1 MSTRLMNPFSVRQED
16 KMGSKSLKPHWKSGA
31 VTLGAWCSIP
41 TSITAEM
48 AAVSGY
54 DFVCIDVQ
62 HGLMGYETALHMLQ
76 AIDTTEA
83 SPIVR
88 PPSNEASMIGRFLDS
103 GAVGV
108 IIPMTNSAADV
119 ESAVAACRYAPEG
132 MRSFGPAR
140 AGLREGPVYFAQ
152 ANKEIAVIPMIE
164 TVEALQE
171 IEEIVNVPGVDG
183 LFVGPFDLSVSM
195 GLPPGHNDQI
205 PAFAQALERVVKC
218 CRSKGIVAGIF
229 SNAALALRRIQQGF
243 QMVVVTMDAAALNA
257 AFRADLARVREAI
270 ER

>member
-1 MSTRLMNPFSVRQED
+1 
-16 KMGSKSLKPHWKSGA
+16 MGSKSLKPRWKSGA

-54 DFVCIDVQ
+54 DFVCIDAQ

-88 PPSNEASMIGRFLDS
+88 VPSNETSMIGRFLDS
-103 GAVGV
+103 GAMGV
-108 IIPMTNSAADV
+108 IVPMTNSVAEV

-140 AGLREGPVYFAQ
+140 AGLRDGSKYFME
-152 ANKEIAVIPMIE
+152 ANKDIAVIPMIE
-164 TVEALQE
+164 TEEALQN
-171 IEEIVNVPGVDG
+171 IEKIVNVPGVDG
-183 LFVGPFDLSVSM
+183 LFLGPFDLSVTM
-195 GLPPGHNDQI
+195 RLPPGDNDHI
-205 PAFAQALERVVKC
+205 PAFAQALDRVVKC

-229 SNAALALRRIQQGF
+229 SNRALALRRIQQGF
-243 QMVVVTMDAAALNA
+243 QMVVVTLDIAALNGA
-257 AFRADLARVREAI
+257 LRADLARVRESI
-270 ER
+270 NKETGT